1 MTVPNTVE
9 AAPAENTTIVT
20 GRARRLRARRRNVA
34 LGSIVAGA
42 AVFSGA
48 ALGSTTCLYGD
59 GIILASRSIGIK
71 PINLMLAILPYAGIA
86 AGLSLVLY
94 LVTGFVAA

>member
-1 MTVPNTVE
+1 MTVPTTVE

-42 AVFSGA
+42 AVFSSGCT
-48 ALGSTTCLYGD
+48 LGDVSTILSILKLL
-59 GIILASRSIGIK
+59 GIIS
-71 PINLMLAILPYAGIA
+71 
-86 AGLSLVLY
+86 
-94 LVTGFVAA
+94 